1 MRRLLLADATVVADP
16 PAEDPRPV
24 AHRAL
29 GEPSRA
35 RPVARRHFDP
45 ADGWFR
51 RIERETSR
59 LLSRYV
65 FPRVPGVTIP
75 YGAILSRGLTAS
87 EVSVEIPGLGPGL
100 AGTRTLFVTDL
111 HAGPFLSARALRD
124 ALSRAA
130 AERPDLILLGG
141 DYASTRLAEL
151 EPHRETFRSLRA
163 PLGVFAVLG
172 NHDYYTEDGRRVAA
186 YLADCGIRVLLN
198 EAVRI
203 ERAGDALV
211 LAGIDDLHC
220 GKPGLDLAIEHGRR
234 LEAEAPVVL
243 LSHNPDVFFAAARRG
258 VALVLSGHT
267 HGGQVRLPGLPVLV
281 RQSRYRLDE
290 GRYRWNGSELVV
302 SRGLGASGLPV
313 RLFCPPEVVLLTLR
327 GPGSRRGP

>member
-1 MRRLLLADATVVADP
+1 MRRLVLTDSTVVADP

-29 GEPSRA
+29 GAPARA
-35 RPVARRHFDP
+35 HPIARRLFDP
-45 ADGWFR
+45 AEGWFR

-65 FPRVPGVTIP
+65 FPRVPGATIP
-75 YGAILSRGLTAS
+75 YGEILSRWLTAS
-87 EVSVEIPGLGPGL
+87 EVSIEIPGLGPGL
-100 AGTRTLFVTDL
+100 SGTRALFVTDL
-111 HAGPFLSARALRD
+111 HAGPFLSARALRS
-124 ALSRAA
+124 ALGRAA

-141 DYASTRLAEL
+141 DYASTRLADL
-151 EPHRETFRSLRA
+151 EPHREAFRSLRA

-186 YLADCGIRVLLN
+186 YLADCGIRVLMN

-203 ERAGDALV
+203 ERAGDTFV

-220 GKPGLDLAIEHGRR
+220 GKPGLDLALERGRK
-234 LEAEAPVVL
+234 LDAEAPVVL

-302 SRGLGASGLPV
+302 SRGLGVSGLPV

-327 GPGSRRGP
+327 GRESRKGP